1 MKIYTK
7 TGDLGETSLY
17 GGKRMSK
24 ANIKI
29 DAYGTVDELNA
40 HIGLVKDVCGE
51 IQHDILLKIQEN
63 LFVIGAFLATPA
75 DKENKFF
82 ENVNEK
88 DIEVLEKQ
96 IDLMN
101 ESLKPLTKFIL
112 PGGHQ
117 YVSYCH
123 ITRTVCRRAERI
135 VVDLSSV
142 ENVNLLIVKYLNRL
156 SDYIFV
162 LSRFLASKLNV
173 SEIEWLPK
181 KNK

>member
-29 DAYGTVDELNA
+29 DAYGTVDELNT

-51 IQHDILLKIQEN
+51 IQHDTLLKIQEN

-88 DIEVLEKQ
+88 DIEALEKQ

-117 YVSYCH
+117 YVSY
-123 ITRTVCRRAERI
+123 
-135 VVDLSSV
+135 
-142 ENVNLLIVKYLNRL
+142 
-156 SDYIFV
+156 
-162 LSRFLASKLNV
+162 
-173 SEIEWLPK
+173 
-181 KNK
+181 

>member
-7 TGDLGETSLY
+7 TGDLGQTSLY

-40 HIGLVKDVCGE
+40 HIGLVKDVCKE
-51 IQHDILLKIQEN
+51 IQQDVLLAIQEK
-63 LFVIGAFLATPA
+63 LFVIGAFLATPE

-82 ENVNEK
+82 ENVKEL
-88 DIEVLEKQ
+88 DIEQLEHE

-101 ESLKPLTKFIL
+101 ETLTPLTKFIL

-123 ITRTVCRRAERI
+123 IARTVCRRAERI
-135 VVDLSSV
+135 VVALSEI
-142 ENVNLLIVKYLNRL
+142 ENINPLIIKYLNRL

-162 LSRFLASKLNV
+162 LSRFLASKLSI

-181 KNK
+181 KTK